1 MATVLLEAQL
11 TPALLSQAARAMTEA
26 ELRDL
31 EISLR
36 EERLRRL
43 APDEEEALLLI
54 INQPLPNIERFGALT
69 RIWESD
75 GLSETERAE
84 LLTLVS
90 EREALN
96 VQRVE
101 AVLRLSELRGQSF
114 DDVWHQLMGEAP
126 APLHPVN

>member
-31 EISLR
+31 ETSLR

-43 APDEEEALLLI
+43 APDDEEASLLI
-54 INQPLPNIERFGALT
+54 ANQPLPEVERFDALT
-69 RIWESD
+69 QKWESD

-84 LLTLVS
+84 LLALVS
-90 EREALN
+90 EREAIN
-96 VQRVE
+96 VERVE

-114 DDVWHQLMGEAP
+114 DDVWRQLMGEVP
-126 APLHPVN
+126 APIHPAN

>member
-26 ELRDL
+26 ELREL

-54 INQPLPNIERFGALT
+54 VNQALPNIERFTELT
-69 RIWESD
+69 QKWESD
-75 GLSETERAE
+75 GLSESERAE
-84 LLTLVS
+84 LLALVS
-90 EREALN
+90 EREAIN
-96 VQRVE
+96 VHRVE

-114 DDVWHQLMGEAP
+114 DDVWRELMGEMP
-126 APLHPVN
+126 APLHPTN

>member
-31 EISLR
+31 ETSLR
-36 EERLRRL
+36 EERLRRV
-43 APDEEEALLLI
+43 APGEEEALLLI
-54 INQPLPNIERFGALT
+54 VNQALPDVERFNELT
-69 RIWESD
+69 QRWESE

-84 LLTLVS
+84 LLALVS
-90 EREALN
+90 EREAIN

-101 AVLRLSELRGQSF
+101 AVLRLSELRGLPF
-114 DDVWHQLMGEAP
+114 DEVWRELMGEAP